1 MQKLLLL
8 WVTIFLT
15 VPALGHGGVSR
26 EILKQLFPE
35 AENFVNRRKVLTPQ
49 QISKVERD
57 SGDSVQKA
65 DINLEVFV
73 AVAKD
78 SETGKMKSLGGALM
92 IDAAVSA
99 GTVDMVIAYNLDGS
113 VKKVIVM
120 DESTDQSLNS
130 DGFLGQFEGKGLMDG
145 WDPETDF
152 SLTNNSVDS
161 RSLIK
166 AVYRGL
172 HLFLAFLS

>member
-1 MQKLLLL
+1 
-8 WVTIFLT
+8 
-15 VPALGHGGVSR
+15 
-26 EILKQLFPE
+26 
-35 AENFVNRRKVLTPQ
+35 
-49 QISKVERD
+49 
-57 SGDSVQKA
+57 
-65 DINLEVFV
+65 
-73 AVAKD
+73 
-78 SETGKMKSLGGALM
+78 M

>member
-8 WVTIFLT
+8 WVIIFLT

-73 AVAKD
+73 AVA
-78 SETGKMKSLGGALM
+78 L
-92 IDAAVSA
+92 
-99 GTVDMVIAYNLDGS
+99 
-113 VKKVIVM
+113 
-120 DESTDQSLNS
+120 
-130 DGFLGQFEGKGLMDG
+130 
-145 WDPETDF
+145 
-152 SLTNNSVDS
+152 
-161 RSLIK
+161 SLI
-166 AVYRGL
+166 
-172 HLFLAFLS
+172 HI